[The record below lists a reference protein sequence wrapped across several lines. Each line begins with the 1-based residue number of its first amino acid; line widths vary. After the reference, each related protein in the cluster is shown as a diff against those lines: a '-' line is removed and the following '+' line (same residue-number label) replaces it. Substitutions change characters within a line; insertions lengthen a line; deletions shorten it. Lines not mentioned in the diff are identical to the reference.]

1 VSATR
6 LFGPRP
12 AVHRG
17 LLGLIVGLSLIGLAA
32 ALVSQH
38 HFDMQPCAW
47 CALQRL
53 LLALA
58 GLSAAA
64 GLVKAPVAAGAFSA
78 LSALWSIAGLVAAL
92 WQHFVAAQTVS
103 CNLSLADR
111 VLAWT
116 QLDALLPEVFQPRA
130 SCADAKVDLLGV
142 PYELWSAALFALLT
156 VLALAA
162 LRPAWHRRGR

>member
-1 VSATR
+1 MSATR

-12 AVHRG
+12 AAHRG
-17 LLGLIVGLSLIGLAA
+17 LLALVAGLSLIGLAA

-38 HFDMQPCAW
+38 RFDMQPCAW

-58 GLSAAA
+58 GLSAAV
-64 GLVKAPVAAGAFSA
+64 GLVAAPVAAGA
-78 LSALWSIAGLVAAL
+78 LSTVGSIGGLAAAL

-116 QLDALLPEVFQPRA
+116 QLDALVPDVFQPRA
-130 SCADAKVDLLGV
+130 SCADAKVDLLGI
-142 PYELWSAALFALLT
+142 PYELWSAGLFALLMGLT
-156 VLALAA
+156 VAAVKPALA
-162 LRPAWHRRGR
+162 PA